1 MQLFTRGFALAAAV
15 VPFVVQAAPLA
26 ARSPEDV
33 TAERYIIQ
41 LMPGVDVESVAAHH
55 EKVRSIRRRD
65 DVNVTASIDQEYDFG
80 DFKGYTGSFDPTVI
94 AELEALPEV
103 LIVEKDSMMFPSA
116 LVTQNNA
123 PWGLGRI
130 SSKSKGATSYIYDS
144 TAGAGTYS
152 YVVDSGIRTTHA
164 EFEGRA
170 SWGYNA
176 IDTVNA
182 DAFGHG
188 TFVAGV
194 IGAKTYG
201 VAKKT
206 NLIAVKVFSGDGGAP
221 TSTVLSG
228 LNWAVNDIITK
239 SRQTS
244 AVINMSIGGGAS
256 SIYDNVAT
264 SLANQGILL
273 VVSAGNENQLAENF
287 SPCRSSVVLCVGSI
301 ESNDSRSSWSNYG
314 SAIDIWA
321 PGGSILSTW
330 YTSDTATSTQ
340 SGTSASAP
348 FVAGLASYIR
358 GLEGLSI
365 GPAARAR
372 ILALATYIPPLCK
385 FDPASGQYICPDTT
399 KEPNLV
405 AYNGNGR

>member
-116 LVTQNNA
+116 LVT
-123 PWGLGRI
+123 R
-130 SSKSKGATSYIYDS
+130 
-144 TAGAGTYS
+144 TYS

-239 SRQTS
+239 GRQTS